1 MEHIV
6 TTTGAAAAA
15 DNKSMAGD
23 GVAAVTVAASAAPS
37 EGGCIFQLIGTGKK
51 TVSAKQTSSNGSSPR
66 GGGGS
71 KRSNSGE
78 VITIGGTEQA
88 TNNAEAAFGSLKVS
102 QHSATPY
109 TDATRCKRSSNHIKR
124 PMNAFM
130 VWSQIE
136 RRKICEQE
144 PEIHNA
150 DISKRLGCTW
160 KKLTGEQRLP
170 FVREA
175 ERLRALHQKEYP
187 DYKYRPRKKVKPVV
201 GEEGAASTPTSK
213 GSKSKVAAGGGVKSC
228 PVLLIKT
235 EPEDALV
242 ELKSKKS
249 RPSKGAATKKGSP
262 TLKNNAVSAAI
273 SIPVVAVAAAAN
285 ARDRILCYSG
295 IQSPISSNGSLYEG
309 EGGNGGVTMG
319 NFFSVIKSEEEGGL
333 FTLKANPTVGRRSFT
348 LNSSAAQGPTGFSLR
363 ISSGGT
369 GTGYGSA
376 AAVISNNRSITPYH
390 HEDASSGS
398 GNGSSFI
405 NLSHELISD
414 PLLTPGASSVCSLA
428 TNCSSSSSGFAS
440 DSDAENADPMM
451 AMHSSG
457 GSDSKW
463 EQPFSADALF
473 GSFNGNTGNCGGTI
487 STSTATAA
495 STTTKGKRKS
505 TSQKKAVASTTVA
518 SNPWSSFNTTTTAT
532 SQHPHNTRRKG
543 GKAAFISVDCYQQQQ
558 QQQPMMTSEE
568 AIRQSLDCHSYAL
581 AMPSPPYSACDDDL
595 EPSPPGGGAFSSC
608 VEDFT
613 DEIFAEFNSKRDGH
627 EMGNGGEGLD
637 DEEEEEDQCGAAVA
651 ADQQRRRGSRPM
663 EHLFSGCLGEEPKQ
677 PHFDFPDIDLDSPEW
692 KDICYSTNFDNLEV

>member
-1 MEHIV
+1 
-6 TTTGAAAAA
+6 
-15 DNKSMAGD
+15 MAGD

-37 EGGCIFQLIGTGKK
+37 ESGCIFQLIGTGKK
-51 TVSAKQTSSNGSSPR
+51 TVSAAKQTANSNGSSPR
-66 GGGGS
+66 GGGS

-78 VITIGGTEQA
+78 VITIGGGTEQA
-88 TNNAEAAFGSLKVS
+88 TNTAEAAFGSLKVS

-201 GEEGAASTPTSK
+201 GEEGASTPTSK
-213 GSKSKVAAGGGVKSC
+213 GSKSKVAAGGGGGKSC

-249 RPSKGAATKKGSP
+249 RPSKGAVKKGSP
-262 TLKNNAVSAAI
+262 TPNKNTVSAAI

-285 ARDRILCYSG
+285 ARDRVLCYSG

-309 EGGNGGVTMG
+309 EGGG
-319 NFFSVIKSEEEGGL
+319 SEEEGGL

-348 LNSSAAQGPTGFSLR
+348 LNSSPPRARQGFSLR

-369 GTGYGSA
+369 GNGYGSA

-398 GNGSSFI
+398 GSSSSFI

-451 AMHSSG
+451 ATMHSSG
-457 GSDSKW
+457 DSKW

-487 STSTATAA
+487 STPTATLT
-495 STTTKGKRKS
+495 TTTKGKRKS
-505 TSQKKAVASTTVA
+505 TSQKKAVASTT
-518 SNPWSSFNTTTTAT
+518 
-532 SQHPHNTRRKG
+532 HPHNTRRKG

-558 QQQPMMTSEE
+558 QQQEMMSSKE

-595 EPSPPGGGAFSSC
+595 EPSPPGGVAFSSC

-627 EMGNGGEGLD
+627 EMGNGQEGLD
-637 DEEEEEDQCGAAVA
+637 DDEEEEDQCGAAVA

>member
-6 TTTGAAAAA
+6 TTTAAA

-23 GVAAVTVAASAAPS
+23 GVAAVTALAAAPS

-51 TVSAKQTSSNGSSPR
+51 TVSATKQTASNGSSPR
-66 GGGGS
+66 GGGS

-201 GEEGAASTPTSK
+201 GEEGASTPTSK
-213 GSKSKVAAGGGVKSC
+213 GSKSKVTAGGGGGKSC

-249 RPSKGAATKKGSP
+249 RPSKGAAATKKGSP
-262 TLKNNAVSAAI
+262 TLKNNTVSAAI

-285 ARDRILCYSG
+285 ARDRVLCYSG

-309 EGGNGGVTMG
+309 EGGGGNGGMATMG

-369 GTGYGSA
+369 ANGYGT
-376 AAVISNNRSITPYH
+376 AAVISNNR
-390 HEDASSGS
+390 
-398 GNGSSFI
+398 
-405 NLSHELISD
+405 
-414 PLLTPGASSVCSLA
+414 
-428 TNCSSSSSGFAS
+428 
-440 DSDAENADPMM
+440 
-451 AMHSSG
+451 
-457 GSDSKW
+457 
-463 EQPFSADALF
+463 
-473 GSFNGNTGNCGGTI
+473 
-487 STSTATAA
+487 
-495 STTTKGKRKS
+495 
-505 TSQKKAVASTTVA
+505 
-518 SNPWSSFNTTTTAT
+518 
-532 SQHPHNTRRKG
+532 
-543 GKAAFISVDCYQQQQ
+543 
-558 QQQPMMTSEE
+558 
-568 AIRQSLDCHSYAL
+568 
-581 AMPSPPYSACDDDL
+581 
-595 EPSPPGGGAFSSC
+595 
-608 VEDFT
+608 
-613 DEIFAEFNSKRDGH
+613 
-627 EMGNGGEGLD
+627 
-637 DEEEEEDQCGAAVA
+637 
-651 ADQQRRRGSRPM
+651 
-663 EHLFSGCLGEEPKQ
+663 
-677 PHFDFPDIDLDSPEW
+677 
-692 KDICYSTNFDNLEV
+692 